1 MFKEQASS
9 EVIYT
14 SLAWGLSRSAG
25 LVYLRAAAASGLAT
39 DIWRCVELNPF
50 ETSPGLMSTRPTAL
64 MSTGL
69 IRRRQLCLIPWQTA
83 VDSLACVAT
92 AAIARRHFGPRNST
106 RKRIHRHRAV
116 LFLARPACFCH

>member
-39 DIWRCVELNPF
+39 DIWRCIDAEALGISPTVELNPF

-64 MSTGL
+64 MSTA
-69 IRRRQLCLIPWQTA
+69 IVSDP
-83 VDSLACVAT
+83 VA
-92 AAIARRHFGPRNST
+92 G
-106 RKRIHRHRAV
+106 HRG
-116 LFLARPACFCH
+116 